1 MSDKIYRT
9 QAAAERIGISAST
22 MEKWRS
28 AGIGPP
34 FVRIGRRAIGYKES
48 ALDAFLGAE
57 LTSTRPAESP
67 PTANGATDD
76 SAPRP
81 GRRCAVRS

>member
-22 MEKWRS
+22 MEKWRP

-57 LTSTRPAESP
+57 LTSTRPAASP
-67 PTANGATDD
+67 PTASATR
-76 SAPRP
+76 SASPPR
-81 GRRCAVRS
+81 GGHRKSVRS